1 MKWKIF
7 PMFLGINIKRGK
19 NKNNENKK
27 KTEDYCCSNNAV
39 MKRVACV
46 RNGTCLTYL

>member
-7 PMFLGINIKRGK
+7 PMFWEYILNGEKYKIM
-19 NKNNENKK
+19 KK

-46 RNGTCLTYL
+46 RNGTCLTYLWG

>member
-1 MKWKIF
+1 
-7 PMFLGINIKRGK
+7 MFWEYIYKRGK
-19 NKNNENKK
+19 NKIIKKK

-46 RNGTCLTYL
+46 RNGTCLTYLWG